1 MKLDQWAKLFIDDK
15 RRRNLSPESITT
27 YRSHVRL
34 FINWHAVNYR
44 IQSPLFL
51 SSKRLQEYTLF
62 MIENGLS
69 AKSINNRLKAVNQFI
84 SFMRQNGAQIRSLHA
99 EMVRCD
105 EPHKKTFQLSEIKS
119 IIDHLD
125 IHNPDSVLTI
135 FLLSTGVRSKTAR
148 AIKVEDIDFNARILE
163 LRHLKNRKY
172 LSIPLADSLLL
183 ILKQYIA
190 HHALQPTDNMFF
202 NKFGHALT
210 RSTIY
215 ERIKRYLMSIGIEKT
230 GVHIFRYSYAKISV
244 MNGIDSVSLQRLLT
258 HQKIDESSQ
267 YVTLYSPELARKQNA
282 FNVLSNSTYTQ
293 LFEEKYN

>member
-1 MKLDQWAKLFIDDK
+1 M
-15 RRRNLSPESITT
+15 
-27 YRSHVRL
+27 
-34 FINWHAVNYR
+34 
-44 IQSPLFL
+44 
-51 SSKRLQEYTLF
+51 
-62 MIENGLS
+62 
-69 AKSINNRLKAVNQFI
+69 
-84 SFMRQNGAQIRSLHA
+84 
-99 EMVRCD
+99 
-105 EPHKKTFQLSEIKS
+105 
-119 IIDHLD
+119 
-125 IHNPDSVLTI
+125 
-135 FLLSTGVRSKTAR
+135 
-148 AIKVEDIDFNARILE
+148 
-163 LRHLKNRKY
+163 KNRKY